1 MSDDWIKAAQQGDM
15 GAFGSLV
22 TLWKPRILGMASRY
36 AQGAAELDDLAQDIF
51 IKVWKGL
58 PKFSFHA
65 PFEHWLLRTAVRV
78 CYDHLRKQKRHRLH
92 IQDMEPDEYQRRA
105 DNAGNQQREPA
116 GSGLDT
122 ERLQLLLTRLKPE
135 ERLILTLLYLEDKS
149 VAETCGLTGWG
160 ESKVK
165 VRAMRARRKLL
176 ELWQRHEAMKT
187 HEN

>member
-15 GAFGSLV
+15 GAFGHLV

-58 PKFSFHA
+58 PKFSFQA

-78 CYDHLRKQKRHRLH
+78 CYDHLRKQRRHRFY
-92 IQDMEPDEYQRRA
+92 IQDMEPEEFQRRA
-105 DNAGNQQREPA
+105 DGDGRQREPA
-116 GSGLDT
+116 DAGPDV
-122 ERLQLLLTRLKPE
+122 ERLQRLMTRLKPD
-135 ERLILTLLYLEDKS
+135 ERLILTMLYLEDKT
-149 VAETCGLTGWG
+149 VAEACSLTGWG

-176 ELWQRHEAMKT
+176 ELWQRHDPTTKT
-187 HEN
+187 P